1 MLLEVPAQKKLQ
13 EEAEAV
19 ATNSFDVPPV
29 SASAVSPFAQ
39 KKKEEEER
47 LKEANLLAQ
56 ARLAILVMCRLHV
69 RRQPVSPRPFIGFSW
84 FWEHVF
90 YLLQSFLD
98 IPAQKKFREEQ
109 EEAETNATI
118 FLTLPIPA
126 STVSPMTVPQ
136 KRKVQEE
143 EERLKKAT
151 WLCLTR
157 PRLGLQSWC
166 LVDSM

>member
-1 MLLEVPAQKKLQ
+1 MLLEVPAQEKLQ

-19 ATNSFDVPPV
+19 ATKSFDVPPV

-109 EEAETNATI
+109 EQAEAVA
-118 FLTLPIPA
+118 A
-126 STVSPMTVPQ
+126 
-136 KRKVQEE
+136 
-143 EERLKKAT
+143 RLF
-151 WLCLTR
+151 
-157 PRLGLQSWC
+157 
-166 LVDSM
+166 